1 MIHYRKSDGTLG
13 ECDPDRVSSIE
24 VSGHTFKITLKYY
37 GYDEYDFWYDEIT
50 DVVEMQIG

>member
-37 GYDEYDFWYDEIT
+37 GWDEYDFWYDEIT
-50 DVVEMQIG
+50 DVVEMQIC

>member
-13 ECDPDRVSSIE
+13 ECDPDRLYSVT
-24 VSGHTFKITLKYY
+24 VSGHTFTITLKYY
-37 GYDEYDFWYDEIT
+37 GWDEYDFWYDEIT